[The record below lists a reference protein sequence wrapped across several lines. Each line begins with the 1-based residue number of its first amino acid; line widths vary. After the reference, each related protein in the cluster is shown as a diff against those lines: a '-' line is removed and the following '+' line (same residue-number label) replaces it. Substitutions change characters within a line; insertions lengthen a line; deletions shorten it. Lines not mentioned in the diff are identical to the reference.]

1 MFTETVDDTN
11 VNSERQ
17 EKSNEP
23 CQNHDLVVPGD
34 LAHDEIST
42 DEACGDKQRS
52 EDQRRGGDCEYR
64 WSSIG
69 NVPVGG
75 YTRLGHGDEG
85 DMG

>member
-1 MFTETVDDTN
+1 MFTETVDGTK

-23 CQNHDLVVPGD
+23 CQDHDLVVPAD

-42 DEACGDKQRS
+42 DETCGDKHRS
-52 EDQRRGGDCEYR
+52 EDQRCGGDCEYSR
-64 WSSIG
+64 SSIG

-75 YTRLGHGDEG
+75 YTGIGHGEEG